1 MSRWLPDSILGRMIS
16 ILMSSLLLLLV
27 VLVTFDLMERATPI
41 EWAESGV
48 SVMRVKRMVTVI
60 EQIPDPARLDVLE
73 RLSVC
78 HDGFTLT
85 DEPYPGLE
93 QDARTNALADNMS
106 KITPAADVVIGHV
119 VLDRKDFAYSLCTE
133 SEIDLPSRSIVVSAR
148 LLSGQW
154 LNTEIHPHEWHFEEL
169 LWRFNRY
176 GLALLLAGALAIGM
190 LRRLTRPLRQLTD
203 AASQFADGLQVSP
216 VKETGPIEIRRAIVA
231 FNAMQEQ
238 VSNDVKERSETLAAI
253 SHDLRTPL
261 TALRLRGELVKEK
274 QARED
279 LVASID
285 KMERMATSALEYLR
299 SGSLSEPKRL
309 VDVGAV
315 VASECSDLQDAGM
328 SVRCECAAEVTM
340 KCQPDAL
347 ARAVRNLVENAN
359 RYADGAVVE
368 LASGEGI
375 VQIVVSDH
383 GPGIPEDQLE
393 SALKPF
399 GRLST
404 ARESHQGGFGLGL
417 AIVKAIARGHKG
429 DLKFANNDPRG
440 LVATI
445 ELPVF
450 E

>member
-1 MSRWLPDSILGRMIS
+1 MIS
-16 ILMSSLLLLLV
+16 ILMSSLLLLLI
-27 VLVTFDLMERATPI
+27 VLVTLDLMDRATPI

-48 SVMRVKRMVTVI
+48 SVMRVQRMVTVI
-60 EQIPDPARLDVLE
+60 EQIPDPARMELLDS
-73 RLSVC
+73 LSVC

-93 QDARTNALADNMS
+93 QDARTNALAEYMNTKM
-106 KITPAADVVIGHV
+106 PAADVVIGHV
-119 VLDRKDFAYSLCTE
+119 MLDREDFAYALCTE

-148 LLSGQW
+148 LSSGQW

-176 GLALLLAGALAIGM
+176 GLALLLVGTLAIVM

-203 AASQFADGLQVSP
+203 AAGQFADGLRVSP
-216 VKETGPIEIRRAIVA
+216 VEETGPIEIRRAIGA

-238 VSNDVKERSETLAAI
+238 VSNDVKARSETLAAI

-261 TALRLRGELVKEK
+261 TALRLRGELVKDK
-274 QARED
+274 RARED

-309 VDVGAV
+309 VDLGAV

-328 SVRCECAAEVTM
+328 RVRYASGPEVTM
-340 KCQPDAL
+340 KCHPDAL

-368 LASGEGI
+368 LTSGKGVVEI
-375 VQIVVSDH
+375 VISDQ
-383 GPGIPEDQLE
+383 GPGISEDQID
-393 SALKPF
+393 AVLKPF

-417 AIVKAIARGHKG
+417 AIVQAIARGHGG
-429 DLKFANNDPRG
+429 DLKFASNDPRG
-440 LVATI
+440 LMASI
-445 ELPVF
+445 ELPLP